1 MTPPDRVVPPTPL
14 KIFPRDSETD
24 SSTPPTL
31 VCETAAFYP
40 EDIKLIWSKDGNE
53 VKTGINSTKERNSK
67 GLYKV
72 WSSMEETQ
80 PVQSGALYIC
90 LVSHI
95 SLRIPAVAKFT
106 VSEPNPG
113 FYVAGDA
120 SMKVIQY
127 PVDKT
132 AFEGESVTFG
142 CKFANIQTTSDLTFY
157 WWKQGEREY
166 LHTSPDNRKIF
177 NFKTF
182 QLLNVSFHDSGVYI
196 CAVSRQGKIAANGTG
211 SRLIVH
217 ETQQNK
223 MNVGVNGEVLLLSL
237 MKVKLPV
244 VVAREFP
251 PTPLKMFARDSEID
265 STMSLTLVCKTA
277 AFFPEDITLTWSKDD
292 NEVKTGI
299 NSTKER
305 NSKGLYEISSYLE
318 EAQTVQ
324 SGVVYTCLV
333 SHTSLRI
340 PAVAIYAVSKSNT
353 DQARGRR
360 NKLTYASQDLHPSNE
375 IGKPK
380 TYH

>member
-1 MTPPDRVVPPTPL
+1 MVASDVIPCL
-14 KIFPRDSETD
+14 SLMGIIF
-24 SSTPPTL
+24 
-31 VCETAAFYP
+31 A
-40 EDIKLIWSKDGNE
+40 
-53 VKTGINSTKERNSK
+53 
-67 GLYKV
+67 
-72 WSSMEETQ
+72 
-80 PVQSGALYIC
+80 
-90 LVSHI
+90 
-95 SLRIPAVAKFT
+95 
-106 VSEPNPG
+106 
-113 FYVAGDA
+113 VAGDA

-217 ETQQNK
+217 
-223 MNVGVNGEVLLLSL
+223 V
-237 MKVKLPV
+237 
-244 VVAREFP
+244 P

-353 DQARGRR
+353 ESDGQPHYALIAGGAAGGLVFLLLLIIIGKQCQLNKVKGPRR
-360 NKLTYASQDLHPSNE
+360 NQEGSSHYEEQMMHGAKNEPVAYDSLDFTSSKKTPRPKKQEERTVYTQVYPRNTKSKHKPLVSNWISLFSVNRVELASVFTVRRFAPFLWLIFLSL
-375 IGKPK
+375 
-380 TYH
+380 